1 MLKTRDRHTEIYQKE
16 RGRERERESG
26 GGGGAGGKREQKCL
40 ESKKE
45 RKRVSESFGVSAL
58 VGIPR
63 CNWGRSSCM

>member
-1 MLKTRDRHTEIYQKE
+1 M
-16 RGRERERESG
+16 RERERE
-26 GGGGAGGKREQKCL
+26 RERELKCL